1 MGDIRMA
8 GNISNDVILFN
19 VDSKSSAPKNSIVMV
34 FLKVFNTM
42 LGYSAN
48 LPYLADLERRLDA
61 EGKYDEFKAKLLI
74 FTVAEGKICAC
85 SEIILQ
91 L

>member
-1 MGDIRMA
+1 VKR
-8 GNISNDVILFN
+8 L
-19 VDSKSSAPKNSIVMV
+19 PQV
-34 FLKVFNTM
+34 F
-42 LGYSAN
+42 AH
-48 LPYLADLERRLDA
+48 LE
-61 EGKYDEFKAKLLI
+61 KIDEFKAKLLI